1 MDKTGLKPCPFCG
14 NEYPMIE
21 HEYYTDTVK
30 ICCPHCQ
37 SEFSL
42 DCTAGHNRDKDKL
55 IKAWNRR
62 SDNENRW

>member
-14 NEYPMIE
+14 NEYPLLGYEHMI
-21 HEYYTDTVK
+21 DVVK

-37 SEFSL
+37 IEFL
-42 DCTAGHNRDKDKL
+42 PEIIFGYQKDKEKL

-62 SDNENRW
+62 ADNG

>member
-14 NEYPMIE
+14 NEYPLIE

-37 SEFSL
+37 IEFSL
-42 DCTAGHNRDKDKL
+42 EAIAGHQKDKDKL

-62 SDNENRW
+62 TENG